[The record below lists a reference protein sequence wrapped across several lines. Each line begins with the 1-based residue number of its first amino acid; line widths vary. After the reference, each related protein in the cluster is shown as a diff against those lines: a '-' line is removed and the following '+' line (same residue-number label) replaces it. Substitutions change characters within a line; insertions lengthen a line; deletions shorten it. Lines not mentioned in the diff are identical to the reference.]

1 MMLFSNAY
9 PLKYISCNLAFFALE
24 LCVKMFN
31 STIRQSKVFM
41 YLNLAL
47 AAESALDVLKN
58 LKFHLSLNKT

>member
-1 MMLFSNAY
+1 MLFSNAY

-41 YLNLAL
+41 CPNLAL
-47 AAESALDVLKN
+47 VAESALDVL
-58 LKFHLSLNKT
+58 